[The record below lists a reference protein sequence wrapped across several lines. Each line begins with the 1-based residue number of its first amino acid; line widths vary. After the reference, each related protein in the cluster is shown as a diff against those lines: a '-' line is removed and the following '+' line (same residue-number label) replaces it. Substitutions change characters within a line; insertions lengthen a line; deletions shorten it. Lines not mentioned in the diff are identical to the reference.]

1 MSKTTRSSIAA
12 LALVAALG
20 ASGAAQAGDRDVD
33 VFWSIG
39 LSQPGVHIGVS
50 NVPARPVLVHEPRYV
65 YTPAPVYVAPRV
77 VHYQPPHPVYR
88 VHPGHHGHGHGHW
101 KHRDD
106 RHGHWD
112 GRHDRH
118 DRHDRHARNDRYERH
133 DGRGHGGHG
142 RGPEMNMGNRR

>member
-1 MSKTTRSSIAA
+1 MSKTTRSSLAA
-12 LALVAALG
+12 LALLAALGLG

-50 NVPARPVLVHEPRYV
+50 NMPARPVLVHEPRYV
-65 YTPAPVYVAPRV
+65 YSHPHPVYVPPRV
-77 VHYQPPHPVYR
+77 VYYQPHPVYR
-88 VHPGHHGHGHGHW
+88 VHPGHHGHGHW
-101 KHRDD
+101 KHRGDD
-106 RHGHWD
+106 RHSRWD

-118 DRHDRHARNDRYERH
+118 DRYERH
-133 DGRGHGGHG
+133 DGDGRGHGGYG